1 MIANGHDSRCFLKS
15 LNRYFRSR
23 VTADFVFFTTNFV
36 QSRFQNYQRYD
47 YDYKIFRKDRLQSEV
62 VNYLVALSHWRHFL
76 ELAYAR
82 KFGNDF
88 FLKIFKR
95 VDLYL
100 LISLYF
106 VKTHMYITKV
116 VED

>member
-1 MIANGHDSRCFLKS
+1 MPISTTFSRMIANGHDSRCFLKS

-47 YDYKIFRKDRLQSEV
+47 YDYKMFRKDRLQSEV
-62 VNYLVALSHWRHFL
+62 VHYLVALSHWRHFL

-88 FLKIFKR
+88 FSQNFQ
-95 VDLYL
+95 
-100 LISLYF
+100 
-106 VKTHMYITKV
+106 TC
-116 VED
+116 